1 MAGSVTMT
9 WYGHACFKAEAGGYS
24 ILLDPYG
31 DGKVPGLNPLR
42 QQANQVLC
50 SHEHEDHNF
59 REGIRILA
67 WEGAVPWKISWI
79 DTYHDDK
86 EGALRGANRIHILDY
101 EDLRVVH
108 LGDLGCGLT
117 PDQIKEIGKPDV
129 LMIPVG
135 GYYTINAAKA
145 KETAG
150 MLQPR
155 VTIPMHYRS
164 GGYGFDVIGTLDEYT
179 GLCDDIV
186 CYNTNTL
193 TVTED
198 TKKQTAVLVL

>member
-86 EGALRGANRIHILDY
+86 EGADVYKRQHHDCG
-101 EDLRVVH
+101 RVQP
-108 LGDLGCGLT
+108 GDLFSAGLL
-117 PDQIKEIGKPDV
+117 PFG
-129 LMIPVG
+129 
-135 GYYTINAAKA
+135 
-145 KETAG
+145 
-150 MLQPR
+150 
-155 VTIPMHYRS
+155 S
-164 GGYGFDVIGTLDEYT
+164 GGLSLRRMEPG
-179 GLCDDIV
+179 
-186 CYNTNTL
+186 
-193 TVTED
+193 
-198 TKKQTAVLVL
+198 